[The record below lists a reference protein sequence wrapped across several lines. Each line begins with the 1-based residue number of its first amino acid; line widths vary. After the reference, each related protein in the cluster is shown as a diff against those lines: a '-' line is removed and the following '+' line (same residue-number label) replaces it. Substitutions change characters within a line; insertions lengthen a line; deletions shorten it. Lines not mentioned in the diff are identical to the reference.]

1 MIESWILR
9 MADIYEPAR
18 RVAPQSVQY
27 RLQAMLQ
34 IQYRVLRFTR
44 RTKGIRKSFSGKLQN
59 FIFLGSSTLP
69 VCAMNLSRI
78 SISIGISLK
87 RSLGLSTS
95 GLYLVMKA

>member
-1 MIESWILR
+1 MSLR
-9 MADIYEPAR
+9 EELPHNQFNTGFKRCYKFNI
-18 RVAPQSVQY
+18 
-27 RLQAMLQ
+27 
-34 IQYRVLRFTR
+34 YRVLRFTR